1 MDTMYRSRARDFRAI
16 ARDIL
21 SGRWM
26 PVVGTTF
33 LASLLGASVLF
44 YEGNPVMSYL
54 FSNSNGDTTY
64 QIENAPWFNSD
75 YMVPLLIFFAS
86 IASVLAIVG
95 LVQFIIGPFI
105 SLGLIQYNL
114 DMLDRKDP
122 DLGVVFSRS
131 SMLGKAL
138 WLKIRGSIFII
149 LWALL
154 FVIPGIIKS
163 YSYSM
168 AGYILEENPE
178 VSAKEAMTVSM
189 DMMRGNKFRLFCLQ
203 FSFIG
208 WGILCGLTLG
218 IGFLWLSPYMNA
230 AYTAFYNEVSQQY
243 QKMTDGSAYHTDGSY
258 SHDLYSESEKD
269 H

>member
-16 ARDIL
+16 ARDVL

-26 PVVGTTF
+26 PAVGVTF
-33 LASLLGASVLF
+33 LASILGASVLF
-44 YEGNPVMSYL
+44 FESNPVMSYM
-54 FSNSNGDTTY
+54 FSSGKENNTY
-64 QIENAPWFNSD
+64 QIENLPGVDRNLL
-75 YMVPLLIFFAS
+75 VPVFIFLAS
-86 IASVLAIVG
+86 IASVLVVVG

-114 DMLDRKDP
+114 DMLDKKDP
-122 DLGVVFSRS
+122 DLGVIFSRS

-154 FVIPGIIKS
+154 FIIPGIIKS

-178 VSAKEAMTVSM
+178 ISAKEAMTVSM

-243 QKMTDGSAYHTDGSY
+243 QKIMDGSAYHTDGSY
-258 SHDLYSESEKD
+258 SHDLYSESELND
-269 H
+269 